1 MLVASSNPE
10 AVAMRAGKS
19 LLFWNEVTEVQD
31 SIDRILQ
38 VTPEQL
44 RMAAERLTRDHAT
57 ILTFH

>member
-1 MLVASSNPE
+1 
-10 AVAMRAGKS
+10 MRAGKS